1 MDGTRRPARTPG
13 RARPAPGVASPH
25 LRRRERST
33 WSSVRGDVT
42 REAGRG
48 GAERGGQWAADWAGQ
63 RRVRGDPGMVSRE
76 WCPVNAQ
83 PGARST
89 AESRPRVRSLAAAGP
104 FRPPRQPRGGAGA
117 WAGGGGPSPIPLWRR
132 FLRDPAGVGAW
143 LVAIAMPMQ
152 PGQLQLWP
160 GEEQE
165 RQPAARALAALGPSG
180 SVPVTCPWSAH
191 MGGRVTLSQ
200 LCALREFSRNT
211 APD

>member
-1 MDGTRRPARTPG
+1 MPGPG
-13 RARPAPGVASPH
+13 RGAVGPAQSH
-25 LRRRERST
+25 C
-33 WSSVRGDVT
+33 
-42 REAGRG
+42 G
-48 GAERGGQWAADWAGQ
+48 GAFSG
-63 RRVRGDPGMVSRE
+63 
-76 WCPVNAQ
+76 
-83 PGARST
+83 
-89 AESRPRVRSLAAAGP
+89 
-104 FRPPRQPRGGAGA
+104 
-117 WAGGGGPSPIPLWRR
+117 IPL
-132 FLRDPAGVGAW
+132 GAW
-143 LVAIAMPMQ
+143 LVAIAMPMR